1 MRQPAL
7 IATPAPAPYSAPAT
21 VGRVASEFRNML
33 GSAIARSKPRLSRS
47 AWSGTPGYDVVVA
60 FWSSDS
66 ETGSPCSG
74 AIVFTSSFN
83 CWMLRYKLTLFAR

>member
-1 MRQPAL
+1 MLPLNRPVPSDTACFTRYAEAIL
-7 IATPAPAPYSAPAT
+7 LD
-21 VGRVASEFRNML
+21 SEHPD
-33 GSAIARSKPRLSRS
+33 IELSRY
-47 AWSGTPGYDVVVA
+47 WQLEKKPPYDVVAA

-83 CWMLRYKLTLFAR
+83 CWMLRYKLTLLAR